1 MKYPKQHNIDG
12 VYFRIERNGEWK
24 NICFSDLTKDEMY
37 NIMEGRSEAWLKSL
51 CEILGNTIHNIGEQ
65 FDIYSSRGDNDEY

>member
-1 MKYPKQHNIDG
+1 MEYPKQHNIDG
-12 VYFRIERNGEWK
+12 VYFRIKRNEKWE

-37 NIMEGRSEAWLKSL
+37 EVMEGRSESWLKSL

-65 FDIYSSRGDNDEY
+65 FDIYSSCGDNDEY